1 MLHFYH
7 QTSIVSETTVTPAP
21 RIADGGRT
29 FRIKKKIDESVYH
42 FLARFCDVE
51 AEDSLVV
58 STSNSFNITIRGGQQ
73 FRSIINLQRLNE
85 VRKLCEF
92 LAETNHQLRDEG
104 LFICCLETSKLRK
117 QRLFRK
123 YPPGIRKLYYFFD
136 YLIKRV
142 APTMRATRWFY
153 KLLTGDRNKVI
164 SFYEMVGRL
173 IYCGFQVE
181 YDEVIDGRHYLVAR
195 KISRPPASRLK
206 ERYGLLLSL
215 NRVGREGKMIRV
227 YKFRTMV
234 AFSEYVQ
241 EHIYRKN
248 KLGANG
254 KFRDDKRVTILGG
267 IFRKFWI
274 DEWPMIINLLKG
286 EMKLVG
292 VRPLSPQYLALYDP
306 DVVRRRLSVKPG
318 LVPPFYADLP
328 STLEEIQASE
338 IRYIE
343 RYKQAPFR
351 TDVIYLFRALWNIVG
366 CGARSK

>member
-7 QTSIVSETTVTPAP
+7 QATVASETTITLPP
-21 RIADGGRT
+21 GIAEEQRT
-29 FRIKKKIDESVYH
+29 FRVRDRIDESIYR
-42 FLARFCDVE
+42 FLARFCNVE
-51 AEDSLVV
+51 AEDSLVL
-58 STSNSFNITIRGGQQ
+58 STSDSFNITIRGGQQ

-85 VRKLCEF
+85 VRRLCEF
-92 LAETNHQLRDEG
+92 LADTNHKLRDEG

-142 APTMRATRWFY
+142 APTIRATRWFY

-173 IYCGFQVE
+173 IYCGFQME
-181 YDEVIDGRHYLVAR
+181 YDEVIDGSHYMVAR
-195 KISRPPASRLK
+195 KVTRPPASRLK

-215 NRVGREGKMIRV
+215 KRVGKEGRMIRV

-248 KLGANG
+248 KLGAKG
-254 KFRDDKRVTILGG
+254 KFRDDKRVTILGS
-267 IFRKFWI
+267 IFRKLWI
-274 DEWPMIINLLKG
+274 DELPMIINLLKG

-306 DVVRRRLSVKPG
+306 DVVRLRLSVKPG